1 MDKQLEERDR
11 AEVLRSAEEARKLVV
26 EPIDP
31 VQLKRYLNPPADT
44 AYRLEYAF
52 YLLGDVRGNTVL
64 DLGCGSGENLVAL
77 VERGA
82 RVTGLDI
89 SPELIAI
96 ARQRLDKA
104 GFEAILRV
112 GSAYETGLPDESVDV
127 IFSINL
133 IHHLDI
139 PTVLAEMLR
148 ILKKSGRV
156 VIHEPIRFSAT
167 YGRLRKMLPARENIS
182 EYEHPLTRE
191 ELRAVCAP
199 FRMEGLRYFR
209 LPLIPLFRQF
219 NSAQRLLLRMERWL
233 IGHVAIINRYA
244 TVVVVRLIR

>member
-26 EPIDP
+26 EPIEA
-31 VQLKRYLNPPADT
+31 VQVKRYLNPPADT

-52 YLLGDVRGNTVL
+52 HLLGDVRGKTVL
-64 DLGCGSGENLVAL
+64 DLGCGSGKNLVAL

-82 RVTGLDI
+82 HVIGLDV

-96 ARQRLDKA
+96 AQQRLDKA
-104 GFEAILRV
+104 GLKAIVRV

-127 IFSINL
+127 IFCINL

-139 PTVLAEMLR
+139 PTMLGEMLR
-148 ILKKSGRV
+148 LLKKAGRV
-156 VIHEPIRFSAT
+156 IIQEPIRFSAT
-167 YGRLRKMLPARENIS
+167 YGRLRKMLPARENVS

-191 ELRAVCAP
+191 ELTAVCAP
-199 FRMEGLRYFR
+199 FKPEGLRYFR
-209 LPLIPLFRQF
+209 LPLIPLFEQISSR
-219 NSAQRLLLRMERWL
+219 QRLLWSMDRWL
-233 IGHVAIINRYA
+233 IRHMTIINRYA
-244 TVVVVRLIR
+244 TVVVVRLVR